1 MTGLYLA
8 CFSASRYM
16 AFAEVVEVDRKFS
29 DGELLTNSRSALRWF
44 VILFDRLDVML
55 PVPFR

>member
-1 MTGLYLA
+1 
-8 CFSASRYM
+8 M